1 MSKSDLVALRISELV
16 VKSLAKDPRIQLK
29 QEEERTRKEIEQE
42 IQDNFRQE
50 KQLIEEVYQM
60 METLESQ
67 GQSFDRQ
74 KIFPMLKGQLAK
86 KKGIVL

>member
-1 MSKSDLVALRISELV
+1 MNWNELSALRISELV
-16 VKSLAKDPRIQLK
+16 VKRLAEDSRFQLK
-29 QEEERTRKEIEQE
+29 EEEEVVRKEAELEVQE
-42 IQDNFRQE
+42 NFIQE

-60 METLESQ
+60 METLEQQ

-74 KIFPMLKGQLAK
+74 KIFPMLKSQLAK

>member
-1 MSKSDLVALRISELV
+1 MKKNDLVALRISELV
-16 VKSLAKDPRIQLK
+16 VKALVEDSRIQLK
-29 QEEERTRKEIEQE
+29 QEEEFIRKEMEQE
-42 IQDNFRQE
+42 IQENFRQE

-74 KIFPMLKGQLAK
+74 KIFPMLKNQLAK

>member
-1 MSKSDLVALRISELV
+1 MNWNELSALRISELI
-16 VKSLAKDPRIQLK
+16 VKRLVEDSRIQLK
-29 QEEERTRKEIEQE
+29 EEEEVVRKSAEQE
-42 IQDNFRQE
+42 IQKNFSQE

-60 METLESQ
+60 METLEQQ

-74 KIFPMLKGQLAK
+74 KLFPMLKNQLAK

>member
-1 MSKSDLVALRISELV
+1 MNWNELSALRISELI
-16 VKSLAKDPRIQLK
+16 VKGLVEDSRIQLK
-29 QEEERTRKEIEQE
+29 REEEVIRKEMERE
-42 IQDNFRQE
+42 IQDNFTQE

-60 METLESQ
+60 METLEQQ

-74 KIFPMLKGQLAK
+74 KIFPMLKKQLAQ

>member
-1 MSKSDLVALRISELV
+1 MNWNELSALRISELV
-16 VKSLAKDPRIQLK
+16 VKRLSEDSRIHLK
-29 QEEERTRKEIEQE
+29 IEKEALRREVEKEVQE
-42 IQDNFRQE
+42 NFTQE

-60 METLESQ
+60 METLENQ

-74 KIFPMLKGQLAK
+74 KIFPLLKNQLAK

>member
-1 MSKSDLVALRISELV
+1 MNWNELSALRISELV
-16 VKSLAKDPRIQLK
+16 VKRLSEDSRFQLK
-29 QEEERTRKEIEQE
+29 EAEEVIRKEVEREVQE
-42 IQDNFRQE
+42 NFIQE

-60 METLESQ
+60 METLEQQ

-74 KIFPMLKGQLAK
+74 KIFPMLKSQLAK

>member
-1 MSKSDLVALRISELV
+1 MNWNELSALRISELI
-16 VKSLAKDPRIQLK
+16 VKGLAEDSRIQLK
-29 QEEERTRKEIEQE
+29 NEEEVIRKEMERE
-42 IQDNFRQE
+42 IQDNFTQE

-60 METLESQ
+60 METLEQQ

-74 KIFPMLKGQLAK
+74 KIFPMLKKQLAQ